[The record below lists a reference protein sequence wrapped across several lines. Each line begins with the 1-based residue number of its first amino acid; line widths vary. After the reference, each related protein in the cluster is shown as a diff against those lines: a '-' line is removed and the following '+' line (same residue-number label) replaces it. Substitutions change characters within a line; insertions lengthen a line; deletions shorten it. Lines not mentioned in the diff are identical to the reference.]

1 MQPTLDYFGVG
12 CIPWSPLARGVLT
25 HPLSH
30 STTRKETDQF
40 QKGYEAPATNAVVNR
55 TEEVAKK
62 IGMSMA
68 QVSLAWVM
76 AKTTA
81 PIVGT
86 TSLKNLEELIS
97 SVNIKLSEEEEKKRN
112 KQVEDSN
119 QNALFDDQNQL

>member
-25 HPLSH
+25 HPLSQ
-30 STTRKETDQF
+30 STTRKETDVL
-40 QKGYEAPATNAVVNR
+40 QKGYEAPATNAIVNR

-86 TSLKNLEELIS
+86 TSLKNLEELIA
-97 SVNIKLSEEEEKKRN
+97 SVNIKLSEEDVKALEEPYQPRGIFGH
-112 KQVEDSN
+112 
-119 QNALFDDQNQL
+119 A